1 MGTGGGAP
9 GGTILTPDEER
20 VLSITGKTAYEGI
33 SGGIDVQGDEG
44 LSESEDEEE
53 PSGSR
58 AGTCTPPGED
68 DPPQPCPVPARQ
80 PAGPSGRMQGGLTG
94 QPAITTCTCS
104 ETLVRLE
111 REKLVVLQGIEGQLK
126 RQTALQEEL
135 ELHWTQLAL
144 AEAQFN
150 HPSISVPIIL
160 PQDSGTGHFYILS
173 ALHNVSRSISLISLP
188 SLQVMQTPSKDSA
201 KPPLPIWFQ

>member
-9 GGTILTPDEER
+9 CGTTLTPDEQK
-20 VLSITGKTAYEGI
+20 VLSIIGKTAYEGI
-33 SGGIDVQGDEG
+33 SGDV
-44 LSESEDEEE
+44 EE

-80 PAGPSGRMQGGLTG
+80 PAGPGVRMLGGLTG
-94 QPAITTCTCS
+94 WPTVTTCTCS

-111 REKLVVLQGIEGQLK
+111 REKLVVLRGIEGQLEQ
-126 RQTALQEEL
+126 QTALQEEMVWIKQERL
-135 ELHWTQLAL
+135 ELHRRQLAL
-144 AEAQFN
+144 AETQFN
-150 HPSISVPIIL
+150 RPSISVPIIL

-173 ALHNVSRSISLISLP
+173 ALHNVSHSVSLINLP
-188 SLQVMQTPSKDSA
+188 SLQVMQTPSKDSM
-201 KPPLPIWFQ
+201 KPPPIWLQ